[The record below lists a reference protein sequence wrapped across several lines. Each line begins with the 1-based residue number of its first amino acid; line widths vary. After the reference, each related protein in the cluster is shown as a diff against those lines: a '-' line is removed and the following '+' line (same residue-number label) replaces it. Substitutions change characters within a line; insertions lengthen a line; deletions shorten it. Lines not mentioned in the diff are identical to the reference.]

1 MVWLLPFAGTGST
14 WVIIILTYVVG
25 ICHFSHVIAGSI
37 EVFALAAQGGTSW
50 GQALGDF
57 TAPALL
63 GNILGGVLLV
73 AGLNHAQVV
82 ANEAGDKIEKE

>member
-1 MVWLLPFAGTGST
+1 MAAAFRRHGPH

-25 ICHFSHVIAGSI
+25 ICHFSHVIVGSI
-37 EVFALAAQGGTSW
+37 EVFALAAQDGTSW
-50 GQALGDF
+50 RQALGDF